1 VRLSISR
8 RTDLGLK
15 ALRILAAEPG
25 VWTASA
31 LAEAVST
38 TPGFISQAM
47 AAFVHAGWVYSGSGP
62 SGGYLY
68 ARPARPP
75 SLLEVIEAIEGPTAP
90 DACVLHEGKRCGLI
104 SGEPLC
110 ELHEG
115 WLRARE
121 VLVEVLGA
129 TPAIDTGNS
138 PEQPRTIGSEA
149 SMAAAHLPGAGA
161 AAEARG

>member
-1 VRLSISR
+1 MRLAISR

-15 ALRILAAEPG
+15 ALKLLAREQR

-47 AAFVHAGWVYSGSGP
+47 AAFVRAGWVYSGSGP

-68 ARPARPP
+68 ARPAVPP
-75 SLLEVIEAIEGPTAP
+75 SLLAVIEAIEGPTVP
-90 DACVLHEGKRCGLI
+90 DACVLHEGKKCGLI

-115 WLRARE
+115 WLRARD
-121 VLVEVLGA
+121 VLVEALQA
-129 TPAIDTGNS
+129 TPALEDVTT
-138 PEQPRTIGSEA
+138 EAGS
-149 SMAAAHLPGAGA
+149 AAGTH
-161 AAEARG
+161 

>member
-1 VRLSISR
+1 MRLSISR

-15 ALRILAAEPG
+15 ALRILAAEPR

-31 LAEAVST
+31 LADAVAT

-68 ARPARPP
+68 ARPTRPP

-121 VLVEVLGA
+121 VLMAVLQA
-129 TPAIDTGNS
+129 TPALEATPTTPSAALEEGG
-138 PEQPRTIGSEA
+138 QPGFTTSQ
-149 SMAAAHLPGAGA
+149 
-161 AAEARG
+161 AR